1 MSTDAKN
8 FDVKHSALYKYYHK
22 KGKKTMNNKK
32 NTAPAKQ
39 EETNNTVEEKL
50 TITVYGTVTDLMYG
64 RRNFKN
70 GKSDKEERYR
80 ITIEPLQGEMQKL
93 IDACSKLYDL
103 NDKNWLPKF
112 MSEDATED
120 DMKYINQKS
129 AFDFRI
135 GQLLNRKT
143 REIEEI
149 GGVADVLEKFGNING
164 SDVAVKINV
173 KKGAYYPLSVLIIN
187 QRSKTMSEYYEDSDF
202 NECPF

>member
-1 MSTDAKN
+1 
-8 FDVKHSALYKYYHK
+8 
-22 KGKKTMNNKK
+22 MNNKK

-39 EETNNTVEEKL
+39 EETNNAAEEKL
-50 TITVYGTVTDLMYG
+50 TITVYGTVTDLMFG

-70 GKSDKEERYR
+70 GKSDKEERFR
-80 ITIEPLQGEMQKL
+80 ITIEPLEGEMQKL
-93 IDACSKLYDL
+93 IDACTKLYDL

-120 DMKYINQKS
+120 DMKYINLKS

-187 QRSKTMSEYYEDSDF
+187 QRSKTMSDYYEDSDF